1 MEGNG
6 LFNPG
11 FLGANFLWWV
21 GQIAD
26 DSTWRDNISSG
37 KFTSGE
43 SIAGWGRRYKVR
55 IVGLHDKEEEAVK
68 SDQLPWAQVMY
79 PVTAGGGNANSGQ
92 TPNLR
97 QGMFVFG
104 FFMDGPDQQVPVIMG
119 VLGHNEQTPLK
130 TKIGENDSNFAATS
144 GFAEGKQPKSQAT
157 KETVP
162 DEGKVTEKPRSAEL
176 AKESAPLPKKA
187 KRNKYGVKEGTN
199 LSAAQQADANAERA
213 KINEEIARGG
223 ALALTPEP
231 ERSATI
237 KILIQ
242 DAIATGTANRK
253 READA
258 PTSPNVP
265 GATREGTAN
274 VHQQSSADL
283 VRDDKL
289 EEKIPLSKPETKVQS
304 AVKNIQTVIETLTTK
319 LDKYLNAITSYADA
333 VSSRVPS
340 LDGIIDKAT
349 REIQKYMKVIFDK
362 VLDYTMKTLNEG
374 LTRVVSALPISMRAN
389 FSDMKE
395 EMTKNLIGEFEG
407 ITNGLGGLIKGLLN
421 KALQPDK
428 LEAAAREAAGNASP
442 DPYDKNAGISTDGG
456 PPKPVK
462 NKKIKVPICYAEDL
476 VGDALAASADPI
488 NDINNKALEGVNLY
502 VKDMKNQIAS
512 LSGTLGSSSTSPSQ
526 GKSPKDDIGD
536 TILTQL
542 TGGLSEIGNITGS
555 LTSAL
560 NFMNVTTKMFDFE
573 LPANQAV
580 SDYYTLAT
588 GGAGTPDSALPTA
601 KGIADSAANA
611 ITDRTPNGVSLPP
624 EPPFA
629 QPTKDLNKQPTQ
641 ERDAIA
647 SDADLDR
654 ELAAAKAG
662 DRSGLDGALEF

>member
-144 GFAEGKQPKSQAT
+144 GFAEGKRPKSQAT

-162 DEGKVTEKPRSAEL
+162 DEGKVAEKPRSAEQ
-176 AKESAPLPKKA
+176 AKESAPLPKGA
-187 KRNKYGVKEGTN
+187 KKNKYGIKQGTN
-199 LSAAQQADANAERA
+199 LTAAQKADANAEQAR
-213 KINEEIARGG
+213 IDEEIARGG

-283 VRDDKL
+283 VRDDKM

-395 EMTKNLIGEFEG
+395 EMTKNIIGSFEG

-421 KALQPDK
+421 KALNPAA
-428 LEAAAREAAGNASP
+428 LETEAREAAGNASP

-476 VGDALAASADPI
+476 VGDALAASADQI
-488 NDINNKALEGVNLY
+488 NDVNNKALEGVNLY
-502 VKDMKNQIAS
+502 VNDMKNQIAS

-588 GGAGTPDSALPTA
+588 GGAGTADSALPTA
-601 KGIADSAANA
+601 KGMADSFQNA
-611 ITDRTPNGVSLPP
+611 LTRETPGTQPDL
-624 EPPFA
+624 PFA
-629 QPTKDLNKQPTQ
+629 QPTKDLNKQSTQ

-647 SDADLDR
+647 SDDDIDR